1 MHLGDLFPVA
11 SFGLDDASTEVLSVE
26 IDSRQCSFGSLFVA
40 GSRDADQRRRHI
52 DDALARGA
60 VAVVSTEF
68 LALPVPMVVVPAGEL
83 ASVTARLAADLSGH
97 PERELRLVGVT
108 GTNGK
113 TTVSSLLSHLLSF
126 SGEPSGVIGTLTQAR
141 TTPAAP
147 DLYRQLREWRRHWG
161 EGSLRPH
168 VVVEVSSHA
177 LVQERVAGLHFDLA
191 VFTNLSRDHLDYHGT
206 MEEYFLAKS
215 QLFTPD
221 YTDRAVVWVD
231 NTYGERLANSLRVP
245 VTRVSRTD
253 VADVVGTL
261 RGTTFMWR
269 GRVVSSGLVGGYN
282 VDNLLLAMAAASDL
296 GLTDEAIVDAVGEF
310 RPVAG
315 RFDIVRGSG
324 LDVVVDYA
332 HTPDGLERLLSDVR
346 ELCAGRVITVFGCG
360 GERDRGKR
368 PLMGEV
374 ATRVSDITIVT
385 TDNPRHESP
394 DAIMDEIMSGV
405 LPSTRVERIP
415 DRAEAIARAI
425 AEAQPGDVVVVA
437 GKGHERVQTVGDRDV
452 PFSDHDV
459 VAEELRKREC

>member
-68 LALPVPMVVVPAGEL
+68 LALPVPVVVVPAGEL

-126 SGEPSGVIGTLTQAR
+126 SGERSGVIGTLTQAR

-161 EGSLRPH
+161 EGSARPH

-191 VFTNLSRDHLDYHGT
+191 V
-206 MEEYFLAKS
+206 
-215 QLFTPD
+215 
-221 YTDRAVVWVD
+221 
-231 NTYGERLANSLRVP
+231 
-245 VTRVSRTD
+245 
-253 VADVVGTL
+253 
-261 RGTTFMWR
+261 
-269 GRVVSSGLVGGYN
+269 
-282 VDNLLLAMAAASDL
+282 
-296 GLTDEAIVDAVGEF
+296 
-310 RPVAG
+310 
-315 RFDIVRGSG
+315 
-324 LDVVVDYA
+324 
-332 HTPDGLERLLSDVR
+332 
-346 ELCAGRVITVFGCG
+346 
-360 GERDRGKR
+360 
-368 PLMGEV
+368 
-374 ATRVSDITIVT
+374 
-385 TDNPRHESP
+385 
-394 DAIMDEIMSGV
+394 
-405 LPSTRVERIP
+405 
-415 DRAEAIARAI
+415 
-425 AEAQPGDVVVVA
+425 
-437 GKGHERVQTVGDRDV
+437 
-452 PFSDHDV
+452 
-459 VAEELRKREC
+459 